1 MEVKIVSA
9 GNKLSRDEDFDDS
22 DEASLNILFNF

>member
-9 GNKLSRDEDFDDS
+9 ENKFSRYEDFDDS
-22 DEASLNILFNF
+22 DEASLNILFIF